1 MLACLQASAR
11 QKRWR
16 PRLRGSAS
24 NSPSQCRHLD
34 EEREAATGRKKTS
47 PGRQS
52 EGQITPI
59 EAPGKKTLKKE
70 EALALNP
77 EENAPKNTGKPWF
90 SNRQLS
96 TGFGTMLTAENVVRC
111 QAIESARLL
120 GAELAERTAEGFRS
134 RTSQTI
140 ALLANR
146 LDAMAMDGGSANEIK
161 SIAATLRDVWTVGK
175 ELHGLSTD
183 APEAIVSVNVLGQ
196 LTDRNEY

>member
-16 PRLRGSAS
+16 PRLRGSTS

-52 EGQITPI
+52 EGQITPV

-77 EENAPKNTGKPWF
+77 EENALKNTAKPWF

-96 TGFGTMLTAENVVRC
+96 TGFGTMLTHGCR
-111 QAIESARLL
+111 SA
-120 GAELAERTAEGFRS
+120 G
-134 RTSQTI
+134 
-140 ALLANR
+140 
-146 LDAMAMDGGSANEIK
+146 
-161 SIAATLRDVWTVGK
+161 
-175 ELHGLSTD
+175 
-183 APEAIVSVNVLGQ
+183 
-196 LTDRNEY
+196 

>member
-1 MLACLQASAR
+1 LLACLQASAR

-24 NSPSQCRHLD
+24 NSPPQCRHLD

-52 EGQITPI
+52 EGQITPV

-77 EENAPKNTGKPWF
+77 EENAPKNTAKPWF

-96 TGFGTMLTAENVVRC
+96 TGFGTMLT
-111 QAIESARLL
+111 
-120 GAELAERTAEGFRS
+120 
-134 RTSQTI
+134 
-140 ALLANR
+140 
-146 LDAMAMDGGSANEIK
+146 
-161 SIAATLRDVWTVGK
+161 
-175 ELHGLSTD
+175 
-183 APEAIVSVNVLGQ
+183 LGQ
-196 LTDRNEY
+196 AESDPTALQLG